1 MKDITIA
8 AIYLAAGQSRRMG
21 ADKRAL
27 PWGDGTLGAAGLKA
41 ALRSCLA
48 PVIVVIPPSDTLA
61 WLPDALLGHD
71 KCRLVRCAACH
82 RGLAHSL
89 ACGLRRAMEERAD
102 AAAVL
107 LADQPFVTSDTIN
120 ALAGLYRRHRPD
132 YVAFARF
139 GTPMPPVIFGKQM
152 FPSLLS
158 LKGDAGGRA
167 LLRDPHWR
175 GLLYEGGET
184 ASLDIDTKDD
194 YKHAVIVREEKE
206 GRPIPV
212 KFSGIKFLRRY
223 SCSSPQ

>member
-27 PWGDGTLGAAGLKA
+27 PWGDGTLGASGLKA
-41 ALRSCLA
+41 ALHSCLA
-48 PVIVVIPPSDTLA
+48 PVIVVVPPDDALA
-61 WLPDALLGHD
+61 WLPDALLVHD

-132 YVAFARF
+132 YAAFSCS
-139 GTPMPPVIFGKQM
+139 GVPMPPVIFGSPM
-152 FPSLLS
+152 FPALLA
-158 LKGDAGGRA
+158 LDGDAGGRT
-167 LLRDPHWR
+167 LFRDPHWH
-175 GLLYEGGET
+175 GLLYEGD
-184 ASLDIDTKDD
+184 ASTGIDIDTKDD
-194 YKHAVIVREEKE
+194 YERATIYREEKE
-206 GRPIPV
+206 GRPH
-212 KFSGIKFLRRY
+212 GRR
-223 SCSSPQ
+223 

>member
-1 MKDITIA
+1 MMSRPTIA
-8 AIYLAAGQSRRMG
+8 GIYLAAGESRRMG
-21 ADKRAL
+21 TDKRAL
-27 PWGDGTLGAAGLKA
+27 PWGESTLGAAGLQA
-41 ALRSCLA
+41 ALHSCLA
-48 PVIVVIPPSDTLA
+48 PVIVVVPPDDALA
-61 WLPDALLGHD
+61 WLPAELRNHK
-71 KCRLVRCAACH
+71 KCRFVRCAAH
-82 RGLAHSL
+82 HGGQAHSL
-89 ACGLRRAMEERAD
+89 ACGLQEAVASGAD

-107 LADQPFVTSDTIN
+107 LADQPFVTSETIEV
-120 ALAGLYRRHRPD
+120 LAGLYRRHRPD

-206 GRPIPV
+206 GRPH
-212 KFSGIKFLRRY
+212 GRR
-223 SCSSPQ
+223 